1 MPAQRV
7 HRCVKL
13 CRGTVFFDHR
23 VCARLVDHAGCGEF
37 FALRVF
43 CVAKTKEKLL
53 RLAGVQ
59 LQMELHCADRRPAV
73 RDGTGA
79 APGGDSL
86 RQGGGAV
93 GANEGVPCGVKAV
106 IRTVCP
112 EHGIVVPPLAVFGFV
127 INGLRFQLNLADRE
141 VPLEVGAVVHRV
153 PEAEFHIR
161 EHIERFF
168 YVCLIFQAQPD
179 QQAVFTLRNQQ
190 RLRGR
195 NAVLLPLDHAVAE
208 TVAAGI
214 AVQLRFRGLP
224 AGIPDSLAVFDINMK
239 PLLVDRAVIIAV
251 AGQTAQPRVA
261 IEAVAACRVGQEREK
276 ILAAEIVDPRKRC
289 ARVGDHIFPLLI
301 VKMAE
306 LHLELLPMPAG

>member
-1 MPAQRV
+1 MAS
-7 HRCVKL
+7 
-13 CRGTVFFDHR
+13 G
-23 VCARLVDHAGCGEF
+23 
-37 FALRVF
+37 
-43 CVAKTKEKLL
+43 
-53 RLAGVQ
+53 
-59 LQMELHCADRRPAV
+59 
-73 RDGTGA
+73 
-79 APGGDSL
+79 
-86 RQGGGAV
+86 
-93 GANEGVPCGVKAV
+93 
-106 IRTVCP
+106 
-112 EHGIVVPPLAVFGFV
+112 
-127 INGLRFQLNLADRE
+127 FQLNLADRE

-276 ILAAEIVDPRKRC
+276 NPRCR
-289 ARVGDHIFPLLI
+289 DS
-301 VKMAE
+301 
-306 LHLELLPMPAG
+306 